1 MSMIEGFM
9 AKFDSLC
16 DEICALRERVE
27 ALESVTASVKIQT
40 ATGAKS
46 VAQSAPAPAPAQ
58 TTTVAPATRTATTAA
73 KSAAK

>member
-9 AKFDSLC
+9 TKFDQVC

-27 ALESVTASVKIQT
+27 ALESAVASVKIQT
-40 ATGAKS
+40 AAGAKS
-46 VAQSAPAPAPAQ
+46 VAQPAPAPAQ
-58 TTTVAPATRTATTAA
+58 TTTVAPATRAATTAA